1 MKKESKREWI
11 RFGAAA
17 AVCALVFGLTAC
29 GGTGQK
35 TASGEPVTITL
46 WHYYNDAQKDGLDEI
61 VAEYNDTVGKEKK
74 ITVNAV
80 GLGSVEDITTKVDAV
95 LNGSQDNIEKPNMF
109 LAYRDMLQEVM
120 RGENVSSAELLDFRD
135 YFTAEELDRYYPDFL
150 EEGEFG
156 ESLYIMPVA
165 KSTELLFMNQTML
178 DTFFEAHP
186 EYSAK
191 DLETWESMTE
201 MAETFYEWTD
211 ETTPDVPGDGK
222 ALMGLDN
229 FSNYFIAQNNALG
242 SDIYE
247 TDENG
252 GVTFHLEEDNIKKL
266 FENYYIPY
274 TKGYYGG
281 REKYRSDD
289 MRQDNLYGYV
299 GSVASVAYFPNTV
312 YGEDGGEQEIAMGIY
327 PYPYFEGENKAA
339 IQQGAGIAALCSS
352 EAENQAVADFI
363 KWVSGE
369 KGIDYAAMLSY
380 MPTSRESVEAADW
393 NVIEDENLREAV
405 TIGMEQVKNYEMVRG
420 FDFEGAYEVRMNL
433 EDCFKEAVLS
443 GREEYLGYLASGM
456 TADEA
461 EEAMRYDEKSTAFYE
476 KILDLFGQK

>member
-1 MKKESKREWI
+1 MKKEGKREWI
-11 RFGAAA
+11 RLGAAA
-17 AVCALVFGLTAC
+17 AVCALVLGLTAC
-29 GGTGQK
+29 GSEGQTVSK
-35 TASGEPVTITL
+35 EPVTVTL

-61 VAEYNDTVGKEKK
+61 VSEYNNTVGKEKK

-120 RGENVSSAELLDFRD
+120 KKDNTSAELLNFRD
-135 YFTAEELDRYYPDFL
+135 YFTVEELDGYYPDFL

-156 ESLYIMPVA
+156 EALYIMPVA

-178 DTFFEAHP
+178 DLFFEAHP

-191 DLETWESMTE
+191 DLETWEAMAK

-211 ETTPDVPGDGK
+211 EMTLGVSEDGK
-222 ALMGLDN
+222 ALIGLDN

-247 TDENG
+247 TDEDG
-252 GVTFHLEEDNIKKL
+252 GVTFHLEEDDIKKL

-281 REKYRSDD
+281 KEKYRSDD

-299 GSVASVAYFPNTV
+299 GSVASVAYFPHTI
-312 YGEDGGEQEIAMGIY
+312 YGEDDSEQEIAMGIY

-339 IQQGAGIAALCSS
+339 IQQGAGIAALSS
-352 EAENQAVADFI
+352 TEAENQAVAEFI
-363 KWVSGE
+363 KWVSSE
-369 KGIDYAAMLSY
+369 KGVDYAAMLSY
-380 MPTSRESVEAADW
+380 MPTSKESVEAADW

-461 EEAMRYDEKSTAFYE
+461 AEAMQYDEKSAAFYE
-476 KILDLFGQK
+476 KVLSLFGQK